1 MNWGAGEWGVG
12 IMNYELGRGEKGA
25 ESHCG
30 VPDLQQIFNNL
41 RTRLL
46 AKGRRRADTE

>member
-25 ESHCG
+25 GE
-30 VPDLQQIFNNL
+30 
-41 RTRLL
+41 
-46 AKGRRRADTE
+46 RRAFVSKFRGWFKGATG